1 MEFDKR
7 DEKMTQD
14 IKNLKMF
21 IEDAENEGTDTVDG
35 VTYPASHIWREIAQ
49 LALDLA
55 DQQEWF
61 ERYEDK
67 NCGYKGLTLLKER

>member
-1 MEFDKR
+1 MEFDER
-7 DEKMTQD
+7 DKKMAKD
-14 IKNLKMF
+14 IKKLKMF
-21 IEDAENEGTDTVDG
+21 IEDAENESTDIVDG
-35 VTYPASHIWREIAQ
+35 VAYPASHIWREIAQ

-67 NCGYKGLTLLKER
+67 EN

>member
-7 DEKMTQD
+7 DKKMTQD
-14 IKNLKMF
+14 IETLKML
-21 IEDAENEGTDTVDG
+21 IESAENESTEIIDG
-35 VTYPASHIWREIAQ
+35 VTYPTSHIWREIAQ

-67 NCGYKGLTLLKER
+67 EQ

>member
-1 MEFDKR
+1 MEFDER
-7 DEKMTQD
+7 DKKMTKD
-14 IKNLKMF
+14 IKKLKMF
-21 IEDAENEGTDTVDG
+21 IEDAENESTDIVDG
-35 VTYPASHIWREIAQ
+35 VAYPASHIWREIAQ

-67 NCGYKGLTLLKER
+67 EN